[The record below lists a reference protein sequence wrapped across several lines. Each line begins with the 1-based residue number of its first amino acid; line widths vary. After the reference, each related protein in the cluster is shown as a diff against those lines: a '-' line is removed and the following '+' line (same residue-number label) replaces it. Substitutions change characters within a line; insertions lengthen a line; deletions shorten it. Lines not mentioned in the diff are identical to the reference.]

1 MALTTGTAALIAGGS
16 VVAGLLGGLF
26 SSKSQSS
33 ANETNLQAARETNQ
47 MNRELFNQSLA
58 WQEDMWNKN
67 NQYNSPA
74 ETIKRLQRAG
84 INPALGSEFGQAS
97 MPSVPSAPSMQPGH
111 VEPVDYSWVP
121 QTINTGINAYFNNQ
135 VMSNQV
141 TKSAADAQIAK
152 ADAEF
157 QTQSLKYRLIETMNS
172 AYKTKWEKEQ
182 ARVAYNVLNQTQQE
196 AITQSQ
202 WNTKIM
208 AKTYDEAINKIA
220 ESKLRQDAMVI
231 ANKYAPKLSDAQLK
245 SYYATISEAYAAAA
259 AHNASA
265 LESAANAAV
274 SKLQGE
280 GIQIDNRTKRN
291 MASSLITKAQEE
303 AKQAK
308 ETTTSL
314 AARNLYGEARQRTL
328 GSYPIEIKEDKIS
341 KGAHKLK
348 SAYQRG
354 VERGLQKK
362 KKELSW

>member
-26 SSKSQSS
+26 GSKSQSS

-47 MNRELFNQSLA
+47 MNRELFNQQLA

-67 NQYNSPA
+67 NEYNSPA

-84 INPALGSEFGQAS
+84 INPALGAEFGQAS
-97 MPSVPSAPSMQPGH
+97 MPSAPSTPSMQPGH

-208 AKTYDEAINKIA
+208 AKTY
-220 ESKLRQDAMVI
+220 
-231 ANKYAPKLSDAQLK
+231 
-245 SYYATISEAYAAAA
+245 
-259 AHNASA
+259 
-265 LESAANAAV
+265 
-274 SKLQGE
+274 
-280 GIQIDNRTKRN
+280 
-291 MASSLITKAQEE
+291 EE
-303 AKQAK
+303 AVP
-308 ETTTSL
+308 S
-314 AARNLYGEARQRTL
+314 
-328 GSYPIEIKEDKIS
+328 PI
-341 KGAHKLK
+341 
-348 SAYQRG
+348 
-354 VERGLQKK
+354 
-362 KKELSW
+362 

>member
-26 SSKSQSS
+26 GSKSQSS

-47 MNRELFNQSLA
+47 MNRELFNQQLA

-97 MPSVPSAPSMQPGH
+97 MPSAPSTPSMQPGH

-208 AKTYDEAINKIA
+208 AKTYEEAVNRIA
-220 ESKLRQDAMVI
+220 ESKLQQEAMQI
-231 ANKYAPKLSDAQLK
+231 ANKYAPQLNEAQLK
-245 SYYATISEAYAAAA
+245 QYRASVAQLFSSAKANDAA
-259 AHNASA
+259 A
-265 LESAANAAV
+265 LESGARKILIELQQNGARLSNQQQDAIFDALTDKAWNEADESYWAAQSAKKSYSSGTIGKAFGSNSWDTPASDRRSRTDV
-274 SKLQGE
+274 FNSKLSRSG
-280 GIQIDNRTKRN
+280 RKTRVK
-291 MASSLITKAQEE
+291 SSI
-303 AKQAK
+303 
-308 ETTTSL
+308 
-314 AARNLYGEARQRTL
+314 R
-328 GSYPIEIKEDKIS
+328 
-341 KGAHKLK
+341 
-348 SAYQRG
+348 
-354 VERGLQKK
+354 
-362 KKELSW
+362 